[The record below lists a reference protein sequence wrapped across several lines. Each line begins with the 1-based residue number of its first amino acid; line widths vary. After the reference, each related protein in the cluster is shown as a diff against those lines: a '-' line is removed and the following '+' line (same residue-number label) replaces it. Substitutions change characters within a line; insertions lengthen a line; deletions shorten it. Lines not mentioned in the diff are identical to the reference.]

1 MDSGNISLLVLL
13 DLSKCFDVVDHARL
27 LEKLQ
32 LYGVCTRW
40 FESYLSNHRQQVV
53 LSSRTAGRRLS
64 RVLPNPL
71 GTYQGSALGPLLYS
85 IYSNDMPLYVE
96 DADIIQYADD
106 TQVLV
111 SGSKSGMAQNV
122 VKMERSLASLSW
134 WFRKNAMKLNANK
147 TQLIVFGTRQNLKLL
162 PLVSVKIDNT
172 YINES
177 QKVRNL
183 GVIFDRHL
191 LFDCHIDNVVRRCT
205 GTLLSL
211 CHAKHG
217 LPAEVLPRI
226 VDGLVMSSIRYCI
239 SVYGATSGQLTQRI
253 QKCINF
259 CARVLTGKR
268 KYDHISGTLRSLGW
282 LSAGQ
287 LHQYYTVMALRRLTD
302 SSEPEALAA
311 LFVRNREVHTRT
323 TRAGNEYRLPRIRNG
338 RKRFAYRAARLV
350 NTLPPDVRDT
360 PGGRKA
366 FERALKD
373 HMLASA

>member
-1 MDSGNISLLVLL
+1 MG
-13 DLSKCFDVVDHARL
+13 
-27 LEKLQ
+27 
-32 LYGVCTRW
+32 
-40 FESYLSNHRQQVV
+40 
-53 LSSRTAGRRLS
+53 
-64 RVLPNPL
+64 
-71 GTYQGSALGPLLYS
+71 
-85 IYSNDMPLYVE
+85 
-96 DADIIQYADD
+96 
-106 TQVLV
+106 
-111 SGSKSGMAQNV
+111 
-122 VKMERSLASLSW
+122 
-134 WFRKNAMKLNANK
+134 
-147 TQLIVFGTRQNLKLL
+147 
-162 PLVSVKIDNT
+162 
-172 YINES
+172 
-177 QKVRNL
+177 NL

-191 LFDCHIDNVVRRCT
+191 LFDCHIDHVVRRCT

-211 CHAKHG
+211 CHTKHG

-311 LFVRNREVHTRT
+311 LFVRSREVHTRT
-323 TRAGNEYRLPRIRNG
+323 TRVCNEYRLPRIRTEHW
-338 RKRFAYRAARLV
+338 RKRFAYRAAMLV

-360 PGGRKA
+360 PVGRKA